1 MTDVAVIVNR
11 RSAYEH
17 VYPVSAFRF
26 EFLDRASPSVV
37 YSKHLKNP
45 LAKNRSDRAVRDQP
59 QGRVWVRRQTWS
71 PNILRHLAM
80 CPPYLIKVA
89 KQAMSAPLEVDPQG
103 ETDAGHLAKTLDPRV
118 IKSKF
123 FASVADGSSEPRNL
137 LSMKNLCGLPSHIY

>member
-17 VYPVSAFRF
+17 VYPVSAFGF

-59 QGRVWVRRQTWS
+59 RGRVWVRRQTWS
-71 PNILRHLAM
+71 PNILRHLAK

-89 KQAMSAPLEVDPQG
+89 KQAMSALEVDPQG
-103 ETDAGHLAKTLDPRV
+103 EIDAGHLTKTLDPNV
-118 IKSKF
+118 FKSKF
-123 FASVADGSSEPRNL
+123 FASVAGGWKMVL
-137 LSMKNLCGLPSHIY
+137 